1 MVDRT
6 GAVAN
11 TVGEVQL
18 RHIPEFTAVMLAN
31 RGTYDTL
38 AGSFSRLRRWSAD
51 VDVLPTGSMV
61 CLFFDR
67 PTSDP
72 SAIRR
77 YGACLP
83 TSMPEGARA
92 RAALLESNDGGEKV
106 GADGATDGAPLLS
119 HLEPGDVLEV
129 RDIPRILAAVVY
141 YRGAAEGSA
150 EAYERLVSW
159 VGERA
164 YLPAG
169 APREMHLA
177 EPGQLGANMI
187 EVEIQQPVIPKPR

>member
-1 MVDRT
+1 MSGSADVEES
-6 GAVAN
+6 V
-11 TVGEVQL
+11 VGEVQL
-18 RHIPEFTAVMLAN
+18 RHIAEFTAVMLAN
-31 RGTYDTL
+31 RGPYSTL

-51 VDVLPTGSMV
+51 VDVLPTGSTV

-67 PTSDP
+67 PTADP
-72 SAIRR
+72 AAIRR
-77 YGACLP
+77 YGVCLP
-83 TSMPEGARA
+83 TSKPEGARA
-92 RAALLESNDGGEKV
+92 RAALLESNDGGAKV
-106 GADGATDGAPLLS
+106 GADSATDGAALPS

-150 EAYERLVSW
+150 EAYERLASW
-159 VGERA
+159 VRERP

-177 EPGQLGANMI
+177 EPGQLGADTI